1 MKITTI
7 LKLHNAL
14 KAGKLIEHH
23 TSLCRGY
30 QSRLG
35 NGTVVPY
42 SGRFGVGAKWLT
54 ANRQS
59 SVYCYVTYYVRPI

>member
-7 LKLHNAL
+7 RKLHNAI

-23 TSLCRGY
+23 TSLYRGY

-35 NGTVVPY
+35 NGTVLPY
-42 SGRFGVGAKWLT
+42 SGRFGVGAMWRT
-54 ANRQS
+54 ANRRSKQYS
-59 SVYCYVTYYVRPI
+59 YVTYYVRPI